1 MANSVNL
8 DTSRRLDITCRKGDD
23 FRLVLTVKDTS
34 GNPLD
39 MTGGQT
45 GLNDYTF
52 KMEVRDSDTASTTVV
67 PSGNVSYV
75 QAVSGTLEVKIADTN
90 MTMAGGLYVYDLQ
103 ATDPNGAVSTWLQ
116 GLFKVNEDVTV

>member
-1 MANSVNL
+1 
-8 DTSRRLDITCRKGDD
+8 
-23 FRLVLTVKDTS
+23 
-34 GNPLD
+34 
-39 MTGGQT
+39 MTGNQV

-75 QAVSGTLEVKIADTN
+75 QSVLGTLEVKIADTN